1 MLDATLPRGF
11 ARTCLSLVAAT
22 TLLTGLS
29 STVPAH
35 ADSAVSTS
43 SRKVVVA
50 GAGWGHGK
58 GMSQYG
64 AYGAAK
70 KGLAYNTI
78 LSFYYPHTS
87 LKTTSAIT
95 MRVWIT
101 ADTNKVLLVHPARSL
116 QVYDSSGHKLTLPY
130 SSKYTRWRIVRSTR
144 TGNALYYRSTAG
156 KWVRYSTKLVAKQ
169 SWLVRNTA
177 TGTVG
182 LVMPGGKLRT
192 YSGALGVQFRS
203 GVAIT
208 VNYVNLETYLR
219 AVVPSEMPSSWGT
232 SSAKGIEALK
242 AQAVAA
248 RTYALREKIAKPSTY
263 SYDICDTSACQVY
276 KDNRYRAT
284 TSDQAIAK
292 TARRVLYYGSKPALT
307 QFTSSNGGW
316 TAAYSGYPYLVA
328 KKDPYDPVQ
337 TWTKTITASTIEK
350 AYPKIGL
357 LTSIQ
362 VTSRTGVGPYS
373 SKGRATAVRLT
384 GTKGSVSISG
394 SSFKS
399 KFGLKET
406 LFAFS
411 PTVNVTT
418 KG

>member
-1 MLDATLPRGF
+1 MFDATLPRGF
-11 ARTCLSLVAAT
+11 ARTCISLTAAT
-22 TLLTGLS
+22 ALLTGLS
-29 STVPAH
+29 ATVPAH
-35 ADSAVSTS
+35 ADSAVSTT
-43 SRKVVVA
+43 SRSVVVT

-70 KGLAYNTI
+70 KGLAYNSI
-78 LSFYYPHTS
+78 LSFYYPGTS
-87 LKTTSAIT
+87 LKSTSAIT

-101 ADTNKVLLVHPARSL
+101 DDTNRVLLVHPAKGL
-116 QVYDSSGHKLTLPY
+116 QVYDSSGHKLNLPY
-130 SSKYTRWRIVRSTR
+130 SSTYTRWKVARSTK
-144 TGNALYYRSTAG
+144 TGNVLYYRSKAG
-156 KWVRYSTKLVAKQ
+156 KWVRYSAKLVAKQ
-169 SWLVRNTA
+169 SWLVRNTRTA
-177 TGTVG
+177 TVG

-203 GVAIT
+203 GTAIT

-219 AVVPSEMPSSWGT
+219 SVVPSEMPSSWGT
-232 SSAKGIEALK
+232 ASAKGFEALK
-242 AQAVAA
+242 AQSVAA
-248 RTYALREKIAKPSTY
+248 RTYALREKAAKTSSY
-263 SYDICDTSACQVY
+263 AYDICDTSACQVY

-328 KKDPYDPVQ
+328 KKDPYDPIH
-337 TWTKTITASTIEK
+337 TWTKTIAASSIEK
-350 AYPKIGL
+350 AYSKIGTL
-357 LTSIQ
+357 KSVQ
-362 VTSRTGVGPYS
+362 VTARTGVGPYA
-373 SKGRATAVRLT
+373 SKGRTTAIKLV
-384 GTKGSVSISG
+384 GTKGSISISG

-411 PTVNVTT
+411 A
-418 KG
+418 K